1 MIKFRMLSKHDLESA
16 RLIAQ
21 DLRSRGFEVTDVG
34 EADILRDEDNVK
46 EDEVYVIHAQ
56 GSAWDYLKFRNL
68 VTSEKYGL
76 REFRYEGVRTLG

>member
-1 MIKFRMLSKHDLESA
+1 MIEFRVLSKHNVESA
-16 RLIAQ
+16 RCIVQ
-21 DLRSRGFEVTDVG
+21 DLRSRGFEVTDVR

-56 GSAWDYLKFRNL
+56 GTAWDYLQFRNL